1 MQVPTSKQSNSIDQ
15 NSIQVHPNTVG
26 SSQRPSYGDLSN
38 AGGQGVL
45 GGLIDVRPKVLHS
58 NIAGQ
63 DVRKSY
69 GKGKDN
75 IQTVIGT
82 EKIMIQSKPR
92 GLE

>member
-1 MQVPTSKQSNSIDQ
+1 MHQ
-15 NSIQVHPNTVG
+15 NTVG
-26 SSQRPSYGDLSN
+26 SSQRPSYGDLST

-58 NIAGQ
+58 NVAGQ
-63 DVRKSY
+63 DIRKSY
-69 GKGKDN
+69 GKAKDN